1 MQNWKKYFRWIKIIF
16 FIYTGIGLAFYF
28 LQDAILFHPV
38 ELTGN
43 HQYDFKQIHED
54 ISIAQNETDTL
65 NLLIFAAQ
73 GNQQKGVVLYFHG
86 NKKNIGWY
94 AKYIPEFTNNGYQVI
109 MIDYPGF
116 GKSKG
121 AITEK
126 KLYEW
131 ALQSYKIARKRFS
144 ADSIIIYGKS
154 MGTGIATQLASVR
167 DCKALVLETPYY
179 DFPSVVSQYMPIYP
193 IKWMLHYQ
201 IPTYQYIKNVIAP
214 ITIIHGTEDGVINY
228 KQSLKLSKLLKAN
241 DQFITIKGGSHN
253 DLFNHK
259 QTIKTLDSVL
269 TQ

>member
-1 MQNWKKYFRWIKIIF
+1 
-16 FIYTGIGLAFYF
+16 
-28 LQDAILFHPV
+28 
-38 ELTGN
+38 
-43 HQYDFKQIHED
+43 
-54 ISIAQNETDTL
+54 
-65 NLLIFAAQ
+65 
-73 GNQQKGVVLYFHG
+73 
-86 NKKNIGWY
+86 
-94 AKYIPEFTNNGYQVI
+94 
-109 MIDYPGF
+109 
-116 GKSKG
+116 
-121 AITEK
+121 
-126 KLYEW
+126 
-131 ALQSYKIARKRFS
+131 
-144 ADSIIIYGKS
+144 